1 MAKHAWKG
9 FMMAGLLGVTGLAV
23 GCTEREDAALREDT
37 REVGQD
43 IDNAADNA
51 AQGVEDTARD
61 VNNDLRDGTG
71 GSGVV
76 NDDLNDDDVNVGD
89 REGVLNDGE
98 GPFEQPNRPGEDNML
113 EDGKGPIE
121 DNQNR

>member
-9 FMMAGLLGVTGLAV
+9 FMMAGLLGLTGLAV
-23 GCTEREDAALREDT
+23 GCTERENSELREDT
-37 REVGQD
+37 REMGQD

-71 GSGVV
+71 GSGV
-76 NDDLNDDDVNVGD
+76 NDDLNDDDVNIGD
-89 REGVLNDGE
+89 REGVINDGE
-98 GPFEQPNRPGEDNML
+98 GPFEQPNRVGEDNML
-113 EDGKGPIE
+113 EDGKGPLE
-121 DNQNR
+121 DNKNR